1 MLIKLHHAML
11 PKSLKAY
18 VLALEYFR
26 RTDELP
32 GAALQAQK
40 ESLFL
45 ERNNVPDPS
54 HFVMHLFLE

>member
-1 MLIKLHHAML
+1 ML